1 MTDESSSPT
10 GGGGSAAGQAYRAQL
25 AKEAAANA
33 HAKAAASGGE
43 PAAAAF
49 AKPSDA
55 RTAER
60 KKVVGRA
67 RMVFPGGESARSG
80 KTVDISLHGVCV
92 LLDDVLAVK
101 KACTLECDVFLNGA
115 HKVFSVPA
123 VSVYCVLAAGHGF
136 KVGFQFGPR
145 SPTALKAIAD
155 ILA

>member
-1 MTDESSSPT
+1 MTDESSSPL
-10 GGGGSAAGQAYRAQL
+10 GGGSAAGQAYRAQL
-25 AKEAAANA
+25 AKEAAAKTP
-33 HAKAAASGGE
+33 AKAAASGGE
-43 PAAAAF
+43 PAAAAV

-67 RMVFPGGESARSG
+67 RMVFPGGETARSV
-80 KTVDISLHGVCV
+80 KMVDISLHGVCV
-92 LLDDVLAVK
+92 LMDDVLAVK
-101 KACTLECDVFLNGA
+101 KACTLECDIFLNGA

-123 VSVYCVLAAGHGF
+123 ISVYCVLASGHGF
-136 KVGFQFGPR
+136 KVGFQFGPP